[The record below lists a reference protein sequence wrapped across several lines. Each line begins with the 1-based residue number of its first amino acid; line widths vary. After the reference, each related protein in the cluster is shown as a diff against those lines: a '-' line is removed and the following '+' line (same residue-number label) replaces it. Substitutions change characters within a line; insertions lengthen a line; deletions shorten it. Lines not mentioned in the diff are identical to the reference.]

1 MTWCE
6 WEKSTKAVLLAKQGK
21 KEEKDSFTL
30 SSDVEKLLVYKTKA
44 IDKRLSVDAEGFIL
58 KEVASEKIFL
68 AEVFE
73 LKKIKRGIGRCPLS
87 YVSCF
92 VSFK

>member
-44 IDKRLSVDAEGFIL
+44 IDKRLSVDAEG
-58 KEVASEKIFL
+58 
-68 AEVFE
+68 
-73 LKKIKRGIGRCPLS
+73 
-87 YVSCF
+87 
-92 VSFK
+92 